1 MKKIIKFK
9 EKMDKLTQKLENEM
23 YGICETLKYH
33 DSSRFS
39 YNIDRIRM
47 LNKKIQE
54 FEILEK

>member
-9 EKMDKLTQKLENEM
+9 EKMDKLTQKLENEV

-39 YNIDRIRM
+39 YNVDRLRK
-47 LNKKIQE
+47 LNKEIQE
-54 FEILEK
+54 FEISDK